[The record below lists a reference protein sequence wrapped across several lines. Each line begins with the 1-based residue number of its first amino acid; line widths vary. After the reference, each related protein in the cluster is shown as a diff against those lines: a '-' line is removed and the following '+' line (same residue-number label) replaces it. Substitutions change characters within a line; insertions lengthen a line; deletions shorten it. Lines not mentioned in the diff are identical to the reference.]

1 MNCTMPGGD
10 STTMTKA
17 EMLKAAKAALGDKKP
32 EGVEYPVEN
41 RTGETVVVTQEQL
54 PAKAVLVIKANKD
67 CTIELKAGAVI
78 KVLVQGCTNCTV
90 RFGEG
95 SKVTTETTE

>member
-41 RTGETVVVTQEQL
+41 RTGAAARSRARRPV
-54 PAKAVLVIKANKD
+54 
-67 CTIELKAGAVI
+67 G
-78 KVLVQGCTNCTV
+78 QGG
-90 RFGEG
+90 RGG
-95 SKVTTETTE
+95 RS